1 MVAMGSCIQI
11 PEGNSY
17 LMAMCTGFGWLPVGS
32 DCELE
37 TSEFQEQ
44 KCFLIIKFLILDH
57 NVVYLNNYFPFME
70 ALHTASRLTCP
81 LKCETV
87 VYNDKKICTNLNHS
101 PLKPSVVMQ
110 APDVSTRQTMHA

>member
-1 MVAMGSCIQI
+1 M
-11 PEGNSY
+11 
-17 LMAMCTGFGWLPVGS
+17 
-32 DCELE
+32 E
-37 TSEFQEQ
+37 T
-44 KCFLIIKFLILDH
+44 
-57 NVVYLNNYFPFME
+57 
-70 ALHTASRLTCP
+70 LHTATRLTCP